1 MKKSMKIY
9 KLILIALIFG
19 GISTSCSDDADDV
32 GITPPA
38 PGEQRNLV
46 VENFVYRGMNNI
58 YLYKADVPKLAD
70 NVFATQSERND
81 FLDNYDSPE
90 DLFDNGV
97 TASQDNFS
105 FLVDDYVELE
115 NLFSGISKTS
125 GLSYGLVYYPG
136 CSPTACSEIFAFVR
150 LVLPNTSAEE
160 EGLERGM
167 IFNRVD
173 GQQLTDTNFSTLLA
187 PDSFTIGLAKQEGS
201 SINNLE
207 DTFTLT
213 KREYVKN
220 PVFVSKVIETEGKKV
235 GYIYYDSFTADFDKE
250 LNDAFGT
257 LKAANVTDL
266 VLDLRYNGGGSVR
279 TATDLA
285 AMITGQFAGE
295 LFMKEQWNADY
306 QAYLES
312 TPELQ
317 ERLLNKFNTTLK
329 TGEIINSLNLSKVYV
344 LTTNRSASASE
355 LVINGLDPYISVIQ
369 IGGTTRGKFQASV
382 TLYDSQNFGRT
393 NANTTHTYAI
403 QPLVLKSVNSA
414 GVSDYVNG
422 LDPNYEIF
430 EDYQNLGQ
438 LGDINE
444 PFLKLALDVILGNR
458 ISIPEPF
465 EQFKPVGESGMDQ
478 LDYQKMYI
486 DKIPELLNN

>member
-1 MKKSMKIY
+1 MKFFKF
-9 KLILIALIFG
+9 ILFVLVFG
-19 GISTSCSDDADDV
+19 GITVSCSDDADD
-32 GITPPA
+32 IAPTPPVPREA
-38 PGEQRNLV
+38 RNLV
-46 VENFVYRGMNNI
+46 VENFIYRGMNEI
-58 YLYKADVPKLAD
+58 YLYKADVPELAD
-70 NVFATQSERND
+70 NAFTTQSERNN
-81 FLDNYDSPE
+81 FLDNYASPE
-90 DLFDNGV
+90 DLFDDGI
-97 TASQDNFS
+97 TASQDRFS

-125 GLSYGLVYYPG
+125 GLSYGLVRYCES
-136 CSPTACSEIFAFVR
+136 CSDIFAFVR

-160 EGLERGM
+160 EGVERGM

-173 GQQLTDTNFSTLLA
+173 GEQLTDTNFSTLLA
-187 PDSFTIGLAKQEGS
+187 PDTFTIGLAKIEGS
-201 SINNLE
+201 TISNLE
-207 DTFTLT
+207 DNFTLT

-220 PVFVSKVIETEGKKV
+220 PVFVSRIIETEVKKV
-235 GYIYYDSFTADFDKE
+235 GYIYYDSFTADFDSQ
-250 LNDAFGT
+250 LNNAFGEF
-257 LKAANVTDL
+257 KAAGVTDL

-285 AMITGQFAGE
+285 AMITGQFEGE
-295 LFMKEQWNADY
+295 IFMKEEWNQKY
-306 QAYLES
+306 QNYFEQEE
-312 TPELQ
+312 P
-317 ERLLNKFNTTLK
+317 ERLLNRFNTSIR
-329 TGEIINSLNLSKVYV
+329 TGEPINSLNLGKVYV

-355 LVINGLDPYISVIQ
+355 LVINGLEPYIDVVQ
-369 IGGTTRGKFQASV
+369 IGQTTTGKFQASV

-414 GVSDYVNG
+414 GVSDYING
-422 LDPNYEIF
+422 LDPNYEIS
-430 EDYQNLGQ
+430 EDYRNLGQ
-438 LGDINE
+438 LGDTNE

-486 DKIPELLNN
+486 DKIPELINK

>member
-1 MKKSMKIY
+1 MKFFKF
-9 KLILIALIFG
+9 ILFVLVFG
-19 GISTSCSDDADDV
+19 GITVSCSDDADD
-32 GITPPA
+32 IAPTPPVPREA
-38 PGEQRNLV
+38 RNLV
-46 VENFVYRGMNNI
+46 VENFIYRGMNEI
-58 YLYKADVPKLAD
+58 YLYKADVPELAD
-70 NVFATQSERND
+70 NAFTTQSERNN
-81 FLDNYDSPE
+81 FLDNYASPE
-90 DLFDNGV
+90 DLFDDGI
-97 TASQDNFS
+97 TASQDRFS

-125 GLSYGLVYYPG
+125 GLSYGLVRYCES
-136 CSPTACSEIFAFVR
+136 CSDIFAFVR

-160 EGLERGM
+160 EGVERGM

-173 GQQLTDTNFSTLLA
+173 GEQLTDTNFSTLLA
-187 PDSFTIGLAKQEGS
+187 PDTFTIGLAKIEGS
-201 SINNLE
+201 TISNLE
-207 DTFTLT
+207 DNFTLT

-220 PVFVSKVIETEGKKV
+220 PVFVSRIIETEVKKV
-235 GYIYYDSFTADFDKE
+235 GYIYYDSFTADFDSQ
-250 LNDAFGT
+250 LNNAFGEF
-257 LKAANVTDL
+257 KAAGVTDS

-285 AMITGQFAGE
+285 AMITGQFEGE
-295 LFMKEQWNADY
+295 IFMKEEWNQKY
-306 QAYLES
+306 QNYFEQEE
-312 TPELQ
+312 P
-317 ERLLNKFNTTLK
+317 ERLLNRFNTSIR
-329 TGEIINSLNLSKVYV
+329 TGEPINSLNLGKVYV

-355 LVINGLDPYISVIQ
+355 LVINGLEPYIDVVQ
-369 IGGTTRGKFQASV
+369 IGQTTTGKFQASV

-414 GVSDYVNG
+414 GVSDYING
-422 LDPNYEIF
+422 LDPNYEIS
-430 EDYQNLGQ
+430 EDYRNLGQ
-438 LGDINE
+438 LGDTNE

-486 DKIPELLNN
+486 DKIPELINK

>member
-1 MKKSMKIY
+1 MKNSLKIH
-9 KLILIALIFG
+9 KLVLFAFLFI
-19 GISTSCSDDADDV
+19 GITSSCSNDADDI
-32 GITPPA
+32 GPTPPV
-38 PGEQRNLV
+38 PGEERNLV
-46 VENFVYRGMNNI
+46 VENFIYRGMNEI
-58 YLYKADVPKLAD
+58 YLYKADVPVLAD
-70 NVFATQSERND
+70 NYFSSQTERND
-81 FLDNYDSPE
+81 FLDNYSSPE

-97 TASQDNFS
+97 TASQDRFS

-125 GLSYGLVYYPG
+125 GLSYGLVRY
-136 CSPTACSEIFAFVR
+136 CSSCSEIFGYVR
-150 LVLPNTSAEE
+150 LVLPNTSADE
-160 EGLERGM
+160 EGVERGM

-173 GQQLTDTNFSTLLA
+173 GQQLTDANYQTLLA
-187 PDSFTIGLAKQEGS
+187 PDTFTIGLAKIEDS
-201 SINNLE
+201 SISNLDE
-207 DTFTLT
+207 TFTLT

-235 GYIYYDSFTADFDKE
+235 GYIYYDSFTGDFDKE
-250 LNDAFGT
+250 LNDAFGEF
-257 LKAANVTDL
+257 KNASVTDL

-285 AMITGQFAGE
+285 SMITGQFAGDI
-295 LFMKEQWNADY
+295 FMKEVWNAKY
-306 QAYLES
+306 QAYFES
-312 TPELQ
+312 TPALQ

-329 TGEIINSLNLSKVYV
+329 TGELINSLNLGTVYV

-355 LVINGLDPYISVIQ
+355 LVINGLTPYIDVVQ
-369 IGGTTRGKFQASV
+369 IGETTTGKFQASV
-382 TLYDSQNFGRT
+382 TLYDSQNFGRE

-414 GVSDYVNG
+414 GVSDYING
-422 LDPNYEIF
+422 LDPDYAIS

-438 LGDINE
+438 LGDPNE

-458 ISIPEPF
+458 VSIPESI
-465 EQFKPVGESGMDQ
+465 EKFKPVGESGMDQ

-486 DKIPELLNN
+486 DKIPELIN